1 MLVNWASRKYQV
13 GPVNNLLMHED
24 LLVPETK
31 SRDTDIPNSINA
43 IIGQDTKTYIQS
55 ICLYSSMFI
64 N

>member
-1 MLVNWASRKYQV
+1 M
-13 GPVNNLLMHED
+13 
-24 LLVPETK
+24 PETK

-64 N
+64 NVLAIKVVKMSKRPIMDVMKG